1 MLFPSQGSIPDRRI
15 KLLLRML
22 KLQDLYTYQTI
33 DSGPRVRTNV
43 WVYGGRLWQV
53 AEHPLGPFVHEK
65 DPTRTAHAQCSATR
79 AVIYHRRGSVVLVN

>member
-43 WVYGGRLWQV
+43 WVELSKLVGENLECFSVASSTRTCSVLGLMEADYGRLQNIHWD
-53 AEHPLGPFVHEK
+53 HL
-65 DPTRTAHAQCSATR
+65 
-79 AVIYHRRGSVVLVN
+79 YM